1 MLKDK
6 FNLENKITL
15 KSVLKIVP
23 AVALVVVVSGSILV
37 NSGRKVEAET
47 EKAPELNL
55 TEEITKEAINL
66 MADIDDIT
74 ENGINRGGLDS
85 ELNDKKS
92 KIKLKEVKLADKVLE
107 KVNLDDKEN
116 ADNINEDDVKA
127 VEEANDSN
135 EDTANTTVASTSSTQ
150 STTTATTAART
161 ITVASGE
168 GWWHVGN
175 RSGVDYRYLA
185 VFNGKSW
192 NDSLYTGQVLKVPTA
207 DELANIKLPV
217 ETTAP
222 TTAATQAPTP
232 TTQAPTTTQAPA
244 PTTQATEA
252 PSNNYYGP
260 GNLNLSGYIGSVS
273 QPGSGYYSAGWCTWY
288 AYNARYAIGRP
299 LPTYL
304 GAADSW
310 PYRAAAAGYVVN
322 NTPAVGAVIYM
333 GNMHVAFV
341 EAVYGDGSILISEGG
356 WNYTAFGYN
365 KRVISAGSTG
375 YYSYIH

>member
-23 AVALVVVVSGSILV
+23 AVALVVVISGSILV

-47 EKAPELNL
+47 EEAPELNL

-66 MADIDDIT
+66 LADIDDIT
-74 ENGINRGGLDS
+74 ENGVNRGGLNS
-85 ELNDKKS
+85 ELNDKKA
-92 KIKLKEVKLADKVLE
+92 KIKLKEVKLADKVLDNVSLDEDSE
-107 KVNLDDKEN
+107 KADD
-116 ADNINEDDVKA
+116 INEDDVKA
-127 VEEANDSN
+127 VVEAKAEDSN
-135 EDTANTTVASTSSTQ
+135 ENAASTTVASTSTTQ
-150 STTTATTAART
+150 STTSATAART
-161 ITVASGE
+161 VTVSSGE

-175 RSGVDYRYLA
+175 RAGVDYRYLA

-207 DELANIKLPV
+207 DELANIELPA

-232 TTQAPTTTQAPA
+232 TTQAPA

-252 PSNNYYGP
+252 PSNNYGP

-288 AYNARYAIGRP
+288 VYNARYAIGRP